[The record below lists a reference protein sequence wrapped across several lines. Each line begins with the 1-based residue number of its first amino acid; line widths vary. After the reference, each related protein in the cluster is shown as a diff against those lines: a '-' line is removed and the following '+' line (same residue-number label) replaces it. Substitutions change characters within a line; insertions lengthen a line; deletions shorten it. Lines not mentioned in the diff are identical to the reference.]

1 MTPKPRKVAQFRLN
15 GPAEG
20 LRRLMHVEGPQR
32 WRLVIHLQLADGGE
46 DERVIQV
53 DAPCHMSHLTH
64 IYDREISEM
73 CAGTPTVKG
82 GGWDA
87 YLLPKQQPQHIARR
101 RLAA

>member
-1 MTPKPRKVAQFRLN
+1 MSLKARKVAQYRLT
-15 GPAEG
+15 GPTEG

-32 WRLVIHLQLADGGE
+32 WRLVIRLQLADGGE

-73 CAGTPTVKG
+73 CAGTPTVRG

-87 YLLPKQQPQHIARR
+87 YLLPKQARPQPQRR